1 MKSQHVPVILTK
13 FNKMKHSNN
22 IASLLILTLLLIGCN
37 NRICQQSKLI
47 EKSKNTNFKI
57 FEFWDIE
64 PRDEMSSSAYLMKYV
79 APYSN
84 EQISMVVYAV
94 NHSPDSNEYK
104 LSIKEVNRT
113 RFCYKNGILDN
124 QIDNYIDSVFTSFI
138 KLNVSSL
145 QCKQG
150 VCLIKLGNCTLLNY
164 ELEPT
169 ESVIAKLDT
178 LGYYKIS
185 PGWYGKIKK

>member
-1 MKSQHVPVILTK
+1 MKY
-13 FNKMKHSNN
+13 SNN

-37 NRICQQSKLI
+37 NRICPQSKLI
-47 EKSKNTNFKI
+47 EKSKKTNFKI

-79 APYSN
+79 APYSIDSN
-84 EQISMVVYAV
+84 EQISLVVYAV

-104 LSIKEVNRT
+104 FSITEVDRT
-113 RFCYKNGILDN
+113 RFCYKNGILDS
-124 QIDNYIDSVFTSFI
+124 QIDNYIDIVFTSFI
-138 KLNVSSL
+138 KLNISSL
-145 QCKQG
+145 QRKQG

-164 ELEPT
+164 ELEPA

-185 PGWYGKIKK
+185 SGWYGKIKK